1 MMIGG
6 FLRILRGRLYV
17 FFGGSFWID
26 GGGGARSRPEGL
38 VVMVFLERGEGG
50 AVAPCGRLEHKKN
63 PRKRGFRGGMLMGS
77 ENLVMH
83 VLVITWRR

>member
-38 VVMVFLERGEGG
+38 VVMVFLERGRVARSRPVGG
-50 AVAPCGRLEHKKN
+50 WSI
-63 PRKRGFRGGMLMGS
+63 KRTHESGAFVG
-77 ENLVMH
+77 VC
-83 VLVITWRR
+83 

>member
-26 GGGGARSRPEGL
+26 GGGGARSRP
-38 VVMVFLERGEGG
+38 VGG
-50 AVAPCGRLEHKKN
+50 WSI
-63 PRKRGFRGGMLMGS
+63 KRTHESGAFVG
-77 ENLVMH
+77 VC
-83 VLVITWRR
+83 